1 MKYFCSPSTLLNKE
15 TIEMGINASSGI
27 EVFLNKGYH
36 EHSHHSYMVKDVEFF
51 NPLKEWF
58 CLIIDQLKR

>member
-1 MKYFCSPSTLLNKE
+1 
-15 TIEMGINASSGI
+15 MGINASSGI